1 MSTAHILELM
11 RDSIHANAINQLM
24 RHVSQYMEGFVNSS
38 PEDEQGF
45 QDGMQ
50 RLLKELK
57 AQQIQDLVLKNST
70 VGLSSDE
77 NRLLVALISDR
88 P

>member
-1 MSTAHILELM
+1 
-11 RDSIHANAINQLM
+11 
-24 RHVSQYMEGFVNSS
+24 MEGFANPS

-70 VGLSSDE
+70 VGLSNDE
-77 NRLLVALISDR
+77 NR
-88 P
+88 

>member
-1 MSTAHILELM
+1 
-11 RDSIHANAINQLM
+11 
-24 RHVSQYMEGFVNSS
+24 
-38 PEDEQGF
+38 
-45 QDGMQ
+45 MQ

-77 NRLLVALISDR
+77 NRLLVALISGR

>member
-1 MSTAHILELM
+1 M
-11 RDSIHANAINQLM
+11 NA
-24 RHVSQYMEGFVNSS
+24 S

-70 VGLSSDE
+70 VGLSNDE